1 MTSTVAHIFIEHRQ
15 GNKMSP
21 TVLVVED
28 FDDTRFMLR
37 VMLEVNGYHVI
48 EASDGLQAV
57 EVARS
62 EKPDLILMDMNLP
75 QLDGFAATRR
85 IREQIE
91 LRKMPIVAV
100 TAYGTSEY
108 RSKAIAAGC
117 DEFITKPIN
126 FAKLKEMLSHLLLN
140 LKAVA

>member
-1 MTSTVAHIFIEHRQ
+1 MTSTVAHIFKEHRQ

-57 EVARS
+57 EVAQS
-62 EKPDLILMDMNLP
+62 ERPDLILMDMNLP

-126 FAKLKEMLSHLLLN
+126 FAKLKEMLSHLLVN